1 MKVVGMNGREYRID
15 LKKYIVRG
23 DDTKKRSSYH
33 LRARDILRETFKG
46 YSVLEEVKLP
56 GSRNP
61 SKKSALF
68 LDFLIPSVMIGFEVH
83 GKQHYEFCSFFHKT
97 KAGFYGHKRRDAI
110 KKEWC
115 EINEVTLV
123 EFSYLDSDE
132 EWRDKIDCAREA

>member
-68 LDFLIPSVMIGFEVH
+68 LDFLIPSVMIGVEVH

-132 EWRDKIDCAREA
+132 EWGDKIDRAREA

>member
-68 LDFLIPSVMIGFEVH
+68 LDFLIPSVMIGVEVH
-83 GKQHYEFCSFFHKT
+83 GKQHYEFCPFFHKT

-132 EWRDKIDCAREA
+132 EWGDQIDRAREA